1 MFDKLSEELKAA
13 RIRSGLSL
21 QQLAAKTR
29 IDLKF
34 LEYIEDGNFSFLP
47 ELYVKAFLK
56 EYVRFVGLDEKVI
69 FKKYEAYK
77 MGKEYAEPAPET
89 LLDKIKEL
97 KENRFEKE
105 KENHFSK
112 PASYQPP
119 YAPQPSNTLNLSF
132 LTDKRNVLFVSAV
145 VGILAVFLLIYF
157 LFIHKSTDIVVEKP
171 YEELVNESKD
181 RYIENEPVKA
191 PLDSGNSVKS
201 DSLKLLV
208 IATDSCWVKALIDD
222 SKKEEFRLYPHYN
235 KLLSA
240 ASNFKITFGNSYR
253 VQLQLNNKPLK
264 FEAKT
269 KVSVVSIDGKGLNY
283 LNPTINQKQ

>member
-21 QQLAAKTR
+21 QQLAAKSR

-77 MGKEYAEPAPET
+77 VGKEYIEPAPES
-89 LLDKIKEL
+89 LFDKIKEL
-97 KENRFEKE
+97 KENRLEKE
-105 KENHFSK
+105 KETQYSK
-112 PASYQPP
+112 TTSYQPTQT
-119 YAPQPSNTLNLSF
+119 PQPANAFNLSF

-145 VGILAVFLLIYF
+145 VGILAVFLLVYW
-157 LFIHKSTDIVVEKP
+157 LFIHKSTEIVVEKP
-171 YEELVNESKD
+171 YDELVNESKD

-191 PLDSGNSVKS
+191 SVDSVKS

-208 IATDSCWVKALIDD
+208 TASDSCWVKALIDD
-222 SKKEEFRLYPHYN
+222 SKKEEFKLYPHNN

-240 ASNFKITFGNSYR
+240 ASNFKITFGNSYK
-253 VQLQLNNKPLK
+253 VQLQLNNRPLK
-264 FEAKT
+264 FDAKS
-269 KVSVVSIDGKGLNY
+269 KVSSVSIDNKGLNY
-283 LNPTINQKQ
+283 LTQVINQKK

>member
-47 ELYVKAFLK
+47 ELYVKAFVK

-77 MGKEYAEPAPET
+77 VGKEYIEPAPES
-89 LLDKIKEL
+89 LFDKIKEL
-97 KENRFEKE
+97 KENRLEKE
-105 KENHFSK
+105 KETQYSK
-112 PASYQPP
+112 TTSYQPTQT
-119 YAPQPSNTLNLSF
+119 PQPANAFNLSF

-145 VGILAVFLLIYF
+145 VGILAVFLLVYW
-157 LFIHKSTDIVVEKP
+157 LFIHKSTEIVVEKP
-171 YEELVNESKD
+171 YDELVNESKD

-191 PLDSGNSVKS
+191 PVDSVKS

-208 IATDSCWVKALIDD
+208 TASDSCWVKALIDD
-222 SKKEEFRLYPHYN
+222 SKKEEFKIYPHNN

-240 ASNFKITFGNSYR
+240 ASSFKITFGNSYK
-253 VQLQLNNKPLK
+253 VQLQLNNQPLK
-264 FEAKT
+264 FDAKS
-269 KVSVVSIDGKGLNY
+269 KVSSVSIDNKGLNY
-283 LNPTINQKQ
+283 LTQVINQKK